1 MFFLQSSWHVPASDA
16 FSNISFTGKI
26 RDKQNRRPDHPDYDA
41 RTVKVPDS
49 VMLRL
54 SGTQKEYWKIK
65 QDYMDIVLFFKV
77 GSFYE
82 LYELDA
88 EIGIKEFG
96 WKLTLSGVGKC
107 RQVRASLAWIGN
119 IKMAFTEDSA
129 SRLAVNKKAGN

>member
-1 MFFLQSSWHVPASDA
+1 M
-16 FSNISFTGKI
+16 
-26 RDKQNRRPDHPDYDA
+26 
-41 RTVKVPDS
+41 
-49 VMLRL
+49 
-54 SGTQKEYWKIK
+54 SGTQKEYWKTK

-107 RQVRASLAWIGN
+107 RQVSIKTLWIVGYWECTFWLPLCCHFLVLN
-119 IKMAFTEDSA
+119 VQIYKQRDQRDCKS
-129 SRLAVNKKAGN
+129 